1 MKIPDGMDQ
10 IDAREVSH
18 ALLLALLAEH
28 HGGAAV
34 LPIAGLEAATGDR
47 EGRMWSVVIEP
58 MDGPQAETHVRV
70 SVVHVPFP
78 EEAPR

>member
-1 MKIPDGMDQ
+1 MKIPDGMGE

-28 HGGAAV
+28 HDGAAV
-34 LPIAGLEAATGDR
+34 LPIAGLDAAMGDR

-58 MDGPQAETHVRV
+58 MDGPQDGTRTCG
-70 SVVHVPFP
+70 
-78 EEAPR
+78 